1 MRLLLQNPAAVASL
15 CFLLLIL
22 LLAVFAPAIA
32 PFDPNF
38 VNPADRLDPPSS
50 KYWFGTD
57 DLGRDVFSRVIY
69 GARVSLLVGV
79 TVMVGATVLG
89 SLIGL
94 VAGYYPRLD
103 TLFMRVMDGLEAFP
117 SILLALTIMA
127 TLGPATENVIVALS
141 VVYTP
146 NIARLVRGTTLMN
159 RQQTYVESARA
170 IGMRDFPIMRRYIF
184 ANSLSPL
191 IVQGDVR
198 RRVRD
203 PHRGIALLPRRR
215 RASQDSDVGQHRER
229 RPTQAATGL
238 VDLGLRRLLPL
249 RHGARHQSD
258 RRRLA
263 RRARP
268 AVAEAI
274 GAATSAAG
282 RASGPGSNFLNFL
295 NFLGTR
301 NSRKFAPVRSLEAGA
316 VCDCGSEAVARD
328 FSADA

>member
-1 MRLLLQNPAAVASL
+1 MALTEALGTSSRSSATKRGQWGLSAITPSSKYYWVRLLLENPAVVASL
-15 CFLLLIL
+15 CLLLLIL
-22 LLAVFAPAIA
+22 LLAILAPAIA

-57 DLGRDVFSRVIY
+57 DLGRDVFSRVVY
-69 GARVSLLVGV
+69 GARISLLVGITV
-79 TVMVGATVLG
+79 TAGATILG

-117 SILLALTIMA
+117 SILLALVIMA
-127 TLGPATENVIVALS
+127 TLGPSTENVIVALS

-191 IVQGDVR
+191 IVQGTFV
-198 RRVRD
+198 VAFAILSEASLSFLGAGV
-203 PHRGIALLPRRR
+203 PPKTPTWGSIVSAGQPRL
-215 RASQDSDVGQHRER
+215 Q
-229 RPTQAATGL
+229 QAWWISVFAGSFLFATVLATNLIG
-238 VDLGLRRLLPL
+238 DGLRDALDPR
-249 RHGARHQSD
+249 
-258 RRRLA
+258 
-263 RRARP
+263 
-268 AVAEAI
+268 
-274 GAATSAAG
+274 
-282 RASGPGSNFLNFL
+282 
-295 NFLGTR
+295 
-301 NSRKFAPVRSLEAGA
+301 SRKR
-316 VCDCGSEAVARD
+316 
-328 FSADA
+328 